1 MSFARFMDLA
11 LYCPDCGY
19 YETIEDRIG
28 RRGDFYTSVSAG
40 RLFGQLLAV
49 QFLDWHRSANHGPL
63 LLVEAGAHDGQ
74 LGTDILDFLRKSD
87 PDIYASMR
95 YVILEPSA
103 RRRAAQATRLSAHPQ
118 RVRWTSDLQQLAE
131 LAPDGIRGIVFGN
144 EFLDALPFR
153 RWRWDKP
160 RTLWVEQGVAAGET
174 GFQWVP
180 LPQNTATLVT
190 LFPELADEGLA
201 DLLPSGAIYDQSTGA
216 TAWWHSAVTLLEA
229 GWLLALD
236 YGYTAEELIARAPG
250 QGTLRA
256 YRKHQLRSDVLA
268 NPGEQ
273 DLTGHVN
280 FSDLIRTGKL
290 SGWTTRHFVS
300 QSQFLGGIAARV
312 LRGEVPFGE
321 WSAAD
326 TRTFQTLTH
335 PAHLGA
341 SFRVLAQYR
350 ARS

>member
-40 RLFGQLLAV
+40 RLLGQLLAV

-118 RVRWTSDLQQLAE
+118 RVRWTSNLQQLAE

-160 RTLWVEQGVAAGET
+160 RTLWVEQGVGAGET

-190 LFPELADEGLA
+190 LFPELADDELA
-201 DLLPSGAIYDQSTGA
+201 DLLPSGAIYDQSTRA
-216 TAWWHSAVTLLEA
+216 TEWWHSALTLLEA

-236 YGYTAEELIARAPG
+236 YGFTTEELIARAPG

-326 TRTFQTLTH
+326 TRAFQTLTH